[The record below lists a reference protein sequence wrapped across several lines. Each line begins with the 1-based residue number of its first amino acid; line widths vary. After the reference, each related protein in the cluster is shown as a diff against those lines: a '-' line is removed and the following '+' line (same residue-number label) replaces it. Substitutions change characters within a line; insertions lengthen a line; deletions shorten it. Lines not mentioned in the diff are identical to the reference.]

1 MTGDMTSDVTVDMTG
16 DMITAPTPGR
26 QRRTYAPRVPAAQRR
41 TQLLDAALRLVVTRG
56 HNAVTMD
63 AVAEQ
68 VGVTKPVIYGQFA
81 SRGELLAAL
90 LRREQEAAL
99 LQLRAVL
106 PDSAGQRLAEVPGEL
121 LSQVLAEFLEAVRD
135 APDRWRCIVMPMP
148 DMPIQFHT
156 AREQARTMVLARAE
170 TIAHLV
176 LDSLGGPAGLDPE
189 IVAHTLVALFEMAA
203 RLVLTDPEHFNPDR
217 FATAI
222 RAAIGLTRPV

>member
-1 MTGDMTSDVTVDMTG
+1 MT
-16 DMITAPTPGR
+16 TAPTPPR
-26 QRRTYAPRVPAAQRR
+26 QRRTYAARVPAGQRR

-81 SRGELLAAL
+81 SRAELLAAL
-90 LRREQEAAL
+90 LRREQEHAL

-106 PDSAGQRLAEVPGEL
+106 PDSSGQRLVEGSGEL
-121 LSQVLAEFLEAVRD
+121 LAQVLADFLEAVRE
-135 APDRWRCIVMPMP
+135 APDRWHCIVMPMP
-148 DMPIQFHT
+148 DMPVQFHA
-156 AREQARTMVLARAE
+156 AREQAKTMLLARAE
-170 TIAHLV
+170 TIA
-176 LDSLGGPAGLDPE
+176 DRALGGPGGSAGLDPE

-203 RLVLTDPEHFNPDR
+203 RLVLTDPAHYSPDR

-222 RAAIGLTRPV
+222 RAAIGLARPA